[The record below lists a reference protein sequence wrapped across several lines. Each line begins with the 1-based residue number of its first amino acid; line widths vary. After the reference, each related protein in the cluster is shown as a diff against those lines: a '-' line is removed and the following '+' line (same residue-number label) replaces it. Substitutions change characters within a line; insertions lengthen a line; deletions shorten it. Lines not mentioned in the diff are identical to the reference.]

1 MPRVVR
7 LYITS
12 AVLGFAIAGV
22 FVGLVIGFNVVNL
35 RHLIFTSDVGWI
47 AVFVF
52 WVLNGIVFSGV
63 QFGYSIMQLASDDD
77 AR

>member
-12 AVLGFAIAGV
+12 AILGFVIAGV
-22 FVGLVIGFNVVNL
+22 FVGLVIAFNVVNL

-77 AR
+77 PR